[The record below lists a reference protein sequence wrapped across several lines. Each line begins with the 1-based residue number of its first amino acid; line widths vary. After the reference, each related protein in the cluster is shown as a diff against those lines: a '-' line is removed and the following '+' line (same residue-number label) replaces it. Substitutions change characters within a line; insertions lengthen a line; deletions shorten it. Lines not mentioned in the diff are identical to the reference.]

1 MSGVVS
7 LVWQYHSQLIG
18 WKDSSAKYYVSTVT
32 VFTDSGLLNGF
43 VLVFSK
49 AKLTNFVSL

>member
-7 LVWQYHSQLIG
+7 LVWQYHSQL
-18 WKDSSAKYYVSTVT
+18 KDSSAKYYVSTVT